1 MLFAL
6 LASAVLLVLRPALRS
21 LSLHSWPAP
30 KTLPNSTVQC
40 PAGKATLVM
49 ATRRADIETRAQ
61 ASTVPSDLRQREER
75 KIYRKQL
82 YTPLPW
88 TRRHRTSRS
97 GASPICA
104 CRPRYR
110 KDMTFHMTAP
120 RPATLSKRRPPN
132 HPFPT
137 PQSIESLKRRFTGA
151 AHGAAAL
158 RLLVS
163 AELLDFASKSNLR
176 SICIYY
182 EFHESPSSVVACRST
197 PIHSPE
203 SPAFAPLH
211 RHATQRGRNQCQSHA
226 SRDTLHMGWLRTHC
240 KC

>member
-1 MLFAL
+1 MPGWKGHARHGYSKGRHRN
-6 LASAVLLVLRPALRS
+6 ARP
-21 LSLHSWPAP
+21 SLHSALRPPPERGTQDLQTTAVHTTP
-30 KTLPNSTVQC
+30 LDKATSHEPQRGISHLRVQTTIPVTAQGYDRS
-40 PAGKATLVM
+40 PAGDAIEATP
-49 ATRRADIETRAQ
+49 TESSIPH
-61 ASTVPSDLRQREER
+61 ST
-75 KIYRKQL
+75 IY
-82 YTPLPW
+82 
-88 TRRHRTSRS
+88 
-97 GASPICA
+97 
-104 CRPRYR
+104 
-110 KDMTFHMTAP
+110 
-120 RPATLSKRRPPN
+120 
-132 HPFPT
+132 
-137 PQSIESLKRRFTGA
+137 IESLKRRFTGA

-197 PIHSPE
+197 PIHSPQ

>member
-75 KIYRKQL
+75 KIYSCTHHSPGQGDIARAAAGH
-82 YTPLPW
+82 LPSA
-88 TRRHRTSRS
+88 RADH
-97 GASPICA
+97 
-104 CRPRYR
+104 
-110 KDMTFHMTAP
+110 DTAP

-151 AHGAAAL
+151 AHGALAAL